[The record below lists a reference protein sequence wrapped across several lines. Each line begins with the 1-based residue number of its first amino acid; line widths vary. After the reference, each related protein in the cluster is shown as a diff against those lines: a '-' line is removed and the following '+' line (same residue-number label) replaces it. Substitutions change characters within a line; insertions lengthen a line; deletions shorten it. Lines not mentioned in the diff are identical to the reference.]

1 MRFMGACGFFVA
13 VMCSWWSID
22 PWSAASSVPSRCG
35 DMSKLETMEFGY
47 SFRERCCV
55 FIVSSLS
62 FGRHVVIL

>member
-13 VMCSWWSID
+13 VTCSWWSID

-47 SFRERCCV
+47 LFRERCCV
-55 FIVSSLS
+55 FVVSSLS
-62 FGRHVVIL
+62 FRRHVVIL